1 MSIPREA
8 SVKYT
13 AVVPSV
19 FMDELKLL
27 AEKKVIPS
35 VNQGIRLAVEDFVLF
50 HKQRTYEFAMKE
62 AATDKDFMRRTL
74 ETQEAFSAVDADGE
88 EPW

>member
-13 AVVPSV
+13 AVLPSV

-35 VNQGIRLAVEDFVLF
+35 VNQGIRLAVEDFVLL
-50 HKQRTYEFAMKE
+50 HKHRTYESAMKE

-74 ETQEAFSAVDADGE
+74 ETQEVFSAVDADGE
-88 EPW
+88 DLW